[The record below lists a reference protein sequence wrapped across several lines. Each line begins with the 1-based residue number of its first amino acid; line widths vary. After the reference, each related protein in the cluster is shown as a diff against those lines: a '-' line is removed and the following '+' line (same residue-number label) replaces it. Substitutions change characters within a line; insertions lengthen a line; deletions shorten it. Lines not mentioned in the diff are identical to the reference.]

1 MEVRKNGKDTP
12 LLHHQSCVGST
23 DHAQWQAVYPF
34 SQLASSAKVEGEEY
48 QSSDGKHALQFP
60 HTTCAYSQ
68 VCPKE
73 RRGSKQEGLNQEI
86 LYTNDEGGTQ
96 EIE

>member
-1 MEVRKNGKDTP
+1 MGRTHHSCTTNRVWEAQTMHNGRRYTP
-12 LLHHQSCVGST
+12 FLN
-23 DHAQWQAVYPF
+23 
-34 SQLASSAKVEGEEY
+34 LALSAKVEGEEY

-60 HTTCAYSQ
+60 HTTCAHSQ

-73 RRGSKQEGLNQEI
+73 RRGRKQEGLNQEI

-96 EIE
+96 EIG